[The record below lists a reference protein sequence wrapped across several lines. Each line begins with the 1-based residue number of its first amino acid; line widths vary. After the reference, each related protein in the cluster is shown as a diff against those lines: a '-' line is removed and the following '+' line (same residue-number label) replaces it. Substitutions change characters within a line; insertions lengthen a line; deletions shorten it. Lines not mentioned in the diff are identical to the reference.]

1 HPLHNRL
8 QTFLPA
14 IRASNALLERQ
25 PPSERDIETVTD
37 AAKPYIELDL
47 GLGVLEEKQQQPE
60 GQQQEIVKTKRER
73 SVGREGDGVVRER
86 EGEEDILGSLLGR
99 RWTPEA
105 RERKRRRVG
114 IEVL

>member
-1 HPLHNRL
+1 M
-8 QTFLPA
+8 
-14 IRASNALLERQ
+14 
-25 PPSERDIETVTD
+25 
-37 AAKPYIELDL
+37 
-47 GLGVLEEKQQQPE
+47 
-60 GQQQEIVKTKRER
+60 KTKRER